1 MVDWYNNLDFVLQI
15 YWGVAIFSGA
25 LFIVQTIM
33 TFVGMDSGGDI
44 DIDTD
49 VDVGSGFHIDS
60 PFDLFTVRNMIN
72 FLLGFGW
79 AGVCFYSVIGSLF
92 WLNLLAII
100 VGLVF
105 VALFFLIVKQF
116 LKLSVDNTFKIADAV
131 GKTADVY
138 LSIPAAK
145 SGKGKI
151 HVSVAGAIHELGAMT
166 EGDRIPTGAK
176 ATIGSLIDNQ
186 TVMVVPF

>member
-1 MVDWYNNLDFVLQI
+1 MVDWYNNLDLSLQI
-15 YWGVAIFSGA
+15 YWGVAIFSGV
-25 LFIVQTIM
+25 LFIIQTIM
-33 TFVGMDSGGDI
+33 TFVGLDSGGDV
-44 DIDTD
+44 D
-49 VDVGSGFHIDS
+49 VDTGVDSGFHIDS

-79 AGVCFYSVIGSLF
+79 TGVSFYNVINSLV

-116 LKLSVDNTFKIADAV
+116 MKLSVDNTFKISDAV

-166 EGDRIPTGAK
+166 EGNRIPTGAK
-176 ATIGSLIDNQ
+176 ATIGSLVDNQ